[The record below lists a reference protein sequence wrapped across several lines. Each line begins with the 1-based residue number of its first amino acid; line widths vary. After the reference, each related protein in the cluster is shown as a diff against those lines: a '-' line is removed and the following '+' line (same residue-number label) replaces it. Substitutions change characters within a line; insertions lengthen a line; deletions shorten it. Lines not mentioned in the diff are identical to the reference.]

1 MTYRINIISNEIV
14 FLTLIKNFVE
24 KIDLDIQVSQTDSL
38 NLLHNELK
46 EKHFDL
52 IIVDGNFSENSA
64 IDLIHTIRFK
74 LKIFS
79 PIWFFTVIQT
89 PEYYNKALQVG
100 ANVIIERPFDPIE
113 IASKIHEFL
122 SDKVSLK
129 N

>member
-14 FLTLIKNFVE
+14 FFTLVKNFVE
-24 KIDLDIQVSQTDSL
+24 KIKLDIQVSQTDSL
-38 NLLHNELK
+38 NLLYNESK
-46 EKHFDL
+46 ENHFDL

-64 IDLIHTIRFK
+64 IDLINTIRFK

-79 PIWFFTVIQT
+79 PIWFFTVIQK
-89 PEYYNKALQVG
+89 PEYFNKALQVG

-113 IASKIHEFL
+113 IASQIHEFL
-122 SDKVSLK
+122 SDKVSLQ

>member
-1 MTYRINIISNEIV
+1 MTRSIDIISNDAVFSPLMKSFVKRMDPEIV
-14 FLTLIKNFVE
+14 LHEAT
-24 KIDLDIQVSQTDSL
+24 SL
-38 NLLHNELK
+38 ELLYKQLK
-46 EKHFDL
+46 ENNFDL

-64 IDLIHTIRFK
+64 IDLLYIIRFK
-74 LKIFS
+74 LKIFT

-113 IASKIHEFL
+113 IASQIHEFL
-122 SDKVSLK
+122 HNKVSVK